1 MAELN
6 IHNVTEIEI
15 KEIDC
20 HKRSDTGEK
29 FYVRHI
35 VIRDSKGGRFEIT
48 SFSDERRTLDLT
60 GEGA

>member
-1 MAELN
+1 MADLS

-20 HKRSDTGEK
+20 HKRSDTDDR

-35 VIRDSKGGRFEIT
+35 VIRDSNGGKFEVS
-48 SFSDERRTLDLT
+48 SFADERRSLDLT

>member
-1 MAELN
+1 MADLS

-20 HKRSDTGEK
+20 HKRSDTGDR

-35 VIRDSKGGRFEIT
+35 VIRDSKGGKFEVS
-48 SFSDERRTLDLT
+48 SFADEKRSLDLT
-60 GEGA
+60 KEGA